1 MTTTLLL
8 IHIIGA
14 SVGILSGFLSMFFR
28 KGSGLHGAAG
38 NVFFVSML
46 TMSTT
51 AAYVAAFLRP
61 IMVNVVAASLT
72 FYMVSTA
79 WRAARNRKGATSAVD
94 YGAMLFILAVGA
106 FSIASGIY
114 QANHPALPRH
124 GVPTAM
130 YFVFAT
136 FAMLFAASDVRML
149 VRGGVTGAKRIARHL
164 VRMCLAL
171 LLATFSF
178 FPGQS
183 KLFPRSVRATPVFY
197 LPHIFLLLSLIYW
210 LWRVKS
216 RKRAARQEE
225 VAELN
230 GIDSAQPV

>member
-8 IHIIGA
+8 IHIFGA
-14 SVGILSGFLSMFFR
+14 SIGILSGFLSMFFR
-28 KGSGLHGAAG
+28 KGSGLHAAAG

-46 TMSTT
+46 AMSTS
-51 AAYVAAFLRP
+51 AAYIAAFLHP

-94 YGAMLFILAVGA
+94 YGAMLFIVAVGA
-106 FSIASGIY
+106 FSIGCGIY
-114 QANHPALPRH
+114 QANHSALPRH

-130 YFVFAT
+130 YFVFAS
-136 FAMLFAASDVRML
+136 FALIFAASDVRML
-149 VRGGVTGAKRIARHL
+149 IRGGVTGSKRIARHL

-178 FPGQS
+178 FPGQA
-183 KLFPRSVRATPVFY
+183 KLFSKEVRSMPVFY
-197 LPHIFLLLSLIYW
+197 LPHLFLVVSLIYW
-210 LWRVKS
+210 LWRVNS
-216 RKRAARQEE
+216 RKRAARREE
-225 VAELN
+225 VVELN
-230 GIDSAQPV
+230 GIEPMTS